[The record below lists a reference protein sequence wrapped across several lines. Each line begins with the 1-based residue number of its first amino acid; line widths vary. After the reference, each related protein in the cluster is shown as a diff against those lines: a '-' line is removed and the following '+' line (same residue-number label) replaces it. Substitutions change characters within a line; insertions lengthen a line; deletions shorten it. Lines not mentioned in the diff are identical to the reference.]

1 MNKDISIGLNVT
13 RIVACFFV
21 ILLHTSAMG
30 LYKTNDYWEQLNL
43 IDSMTRVCV
52 PLFIM
57 LSGALLIREKPDSK
71 TKIAKRII
79 IIIACLF
86 FWSFVY
92 IWRDKNATLSAGM
105 LFDSIGGILSG
116 PVKYHL
122 WYLYFIVGAYVAIPF
137 LSKAYHNS
145 SLKSSI
151 SYLFIWVLLCTFL
164 TFKNMAGIYN
174 NYVQTFN
181 MSYLADVMG
190 YLILG
195 RLLFDFACKNE
206 SKIKSSPLIIAFL
219 LSVLA
224 TTSFVYFMSVNSEN
238 IDQSLYS
245 YTSPF
250 VIIGA
255 ASMFILFLK
264 NGKVFSKFERQL
276 SIISQLTLGVYCMHV
291 LFVDYFYTMFIYWWG
306 YKMNSIYVLLSSVAT
321 FVICMLASFIIK
333 KTKILSFAV

>member
-1 MNKDISIGLNVT
+1 MNKEISVGLNIT

-30 LYKTNDYWEQLNL
+30 LYKTNYYWEQLNI

-79 IIIACLF
+79 IIMACLF
-86 FWSFVY
+86 FWSIVY
-92 IWRDKNATLSAGM
+92 IWRDKNAALSLGM
-105 LFDSIGGILSG
+105 LFDSIEGILSG

-151 SYLFIWVLLCTFL
+151 SYLFIWFLLCTFM
-164 TFKNMAGIYN
+164 TFKNMIGVYN

-181 MSYLADVMG
+181 LSYLADVMG

-195 RLLFDFACKNE
+195 RLIFDFVCKNE
-206 SKIKSSPLIIAFL
+206 SKIKSLPFIVAFF
-219 LSVLA
+219 LSVAA
-224 TTSFVYFMSVNSEN
+224 TSLFVYFMSIKSEN

-255 ASMFILFLK
+255 SSIFILFLK
-264 NGKVFSKFERQL
+264 NGNILSRFESQL
-276 SIISQLTLGVYCMHV
+276 SKVSQLTLGVYCMHL

-321 FVICMLASFIIK
+321 FVICLLVSFIIK

>member
-92 IWRDKNATLSAGM
+92 IWRDKNPILSAGV
-105 LFDSIGGILSG
+105 LFGSIGDILSG

-122 WYLYFIVGAYVAIPF
+122 WYLYFIVGAYIAIPF

-151 SYLFIWVLLCTFL
+151 SYFVIWFILCAFM
-164 TFKNMAGIYN
+164 TFKNMIGINN

-195 RLLFDFACKNE
+195 RLIFDFVCKNE
-206 SKIKSSPLIIAFL
+206 SKIKSFSFIVALF
-219 LSVLA
+219 LSVAA
-224 TTSFVYFMSVNSEN
+224 TSLFVYFMSVNSEN

-255 ASMFILFLK
+255 VSMFIFFLK
-264 NGKVFSKFERQL
+264 NGKAFSKFERQL

-306 YKMNSIYVLLSSVAT
+306 YKMNSIYVLLSSLAT
-321 FVICMLASFIIK
+321 FIICLFISFIIK